1 MEEQGQASPS
11 ETPSICVRDDG
22 QTLERPL
29 IRTVQRVGTVMTGTD
44 AACVVG
50 WERR

>member
-11 ETPSICVRDDG
+11 ETPPICVRDAG
-22 QTLERPL
+22 QTLARPL
-29 IRTVQRVGTVMTGTD
+29 MRTVQRVGTVMTGTD

-50 WERR
+50 CERR